1 MKEDFSST
9 GPKKKVFF
17 PSNRKKMRV
26 KGLDPKSPDRRN
38 QPTKHFIDAEE
49 VATDMKSMTGW
60 PGIYKLL
67 KNEGKFLIYRPKE
80 KVVFS
85 VQSEKK

>member
-1 MKEDFSST
+1 MDLIGNLLIRGIQRMEQ
-9 GPKKKVFF
+9 
-17 PSNRKKMRV
+17 
-26 KGLDPKSPDRRN
+26 L
-38 QPTKHFIDAEE
+38 IDGEE

>member
-1 MKEDFSST
+1 
-9 GPKKKVFF
+9 
-17 PSNRKKMRV
+17 MRV

-38 QPTKHFIDAEE
+38 QPTKHFIDAEA

-85 VQSEKK
+85 VQSEKI

>member
-1 MKEDFSST
+1 
-9 GPKKKVFF
+9 
-17 PSNRKKMRV
+17 
-26 KGLDPKSPDRRN
+26 
-38 QPTKHFIDAEE
+38 
-49 VATDMKSMTGW
+49 MTGW